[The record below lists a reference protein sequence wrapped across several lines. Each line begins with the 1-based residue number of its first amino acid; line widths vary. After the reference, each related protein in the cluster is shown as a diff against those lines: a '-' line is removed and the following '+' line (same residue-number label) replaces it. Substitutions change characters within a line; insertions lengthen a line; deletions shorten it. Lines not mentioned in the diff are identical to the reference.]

1 MIDMKAEYYK
11 RYDHFLRMDDVGRV
25 ESFKI
30 IKSWARGRILDVGCG
45 VGYITAYL
53 DAIGMDVDTIVLR
66 LAKSSNP
73 HLDLVRA
80 SCEAPPFRDSTF
92 DTVLCYNV
100 LEHLTE
106 DERKKTFEG
115 QKRVLNDEGILIAGT
130 EDLKYFVNIVKG
142 LLTGDQST
150 RDPTHKFN
158 WGAEDFKKKVMCEAF
173 DVIEEKRASG
183 YGKFIWITKHLK
195 GDMLLKCRRQKG
207 RYGV

>member
-1 MIDMKAEYYK
+1 VRAEYYK
-11 RYDHFLRMDDVGRV
+11 RYDHFLRMEDLGRV

-45 VGYITAYL
+45 VGYITSYL
-53 DAIGMDVDTIVLR
+53 DAIGMDMDTIALR

-80 SCEAPPFRDSTF
+80 SCEALPFRNSTF

-106 DERKKTFEG
+106 DAREKTFEG
-115 QKRVLNDEGILIAGT
+115 QERVLNNEGILIAGM
-130 EDLKYFVNIVKG
+130 EDLKYFANIVKG
-142 LLTGDQST
+142 FLTGDQSK

-158 WGAEDFKKKVMCEAF
+158 WGSEDFKKVIREAF
-173 DVIEEKRASG
+173 DLIEEKRASG
-183 YGKFIWITKHLK
+183 YGKFVWITKHLK
-195 GDMLLKCRRQKG
+195 GDILLKCRRQKT
-207 RYGV
+207 R